1 MEIDGTVA
9 IIGLIVSLLT
19 IAGFAV
25 AVVKFISAQGA
36 KSALQEKA
44 TQDNEANID
53 AAHDKIRDLNAKV
66 EKINT
71 DNAVQQN
78 EIENIKERLK

>member
-9 IIGLIVSLLT
+9 VVGLIVSLLT
-19 IAGFAV
+19 IVGFAV
-25 AVVKFISAQGA
+25 AVVRFISAQGA

-44 TQDNEANID
+44 THDNEANID
-53 AAHDKIRDLNAKV
+53 AAHNKIRELNNKV

-78 EIENIKERLK
+78 EIENIKDRLK

>member
-1 MEIDGTVA
+1 MDETVV
-9 IIGLIVSLLT
+9 IIGLIVSVLT
-19 IAGFAV
+19 IVGFAV
-25 AVVKFISAQGA
+25 AVVKFISSQGA
-36 KSALQEKA
+36 KSALQERA

-53 AAHDKIRDLNAKV
+53 AAHNKIRDLNAKV